1 MMKDKRLSQQLEQL
15 IELAKAQEQE
25 LAEYRSKGAAPPVP
39 IEQAGKVIREARQR
53 QGLKQVDLQDLAG
66 VGVTSVVNVENGQL
80 SVQLDTLKRLAGALG
95 LRLYIGE

>member
-1 MMKDKRLSQQLEQL
+1 MANNRISQQLEQL
-15 IELAKAQEQE
+15 VELAKAQEQE
-25 LAEYRSKGAAPPVP
+25 LAQYRSKGAAPPVP
-39 IEQAGKVIREARQR
+39 IEQAGKVIREARLR

-95 LRLYIGE
+95 LRLYIGD